1 MKNKVKYVK
10 SLAIATIVV
19 SLGALG
25 WGVYKLTNNE
35 YLIGLGFI
43 FAGVSMSWN
52 VCANLFTKKK

>member
-25 WGVYKLTNNE
+25 WGVYELTNNE

-43 FAGVSMSWN
+43 YAGVSMSWN
-52 VCANLFTKKK
+52 VWTNLFTKKK

>member
-25 WGVYKLTNNE
+25 WGVYELTNNE

-52 VCANLFTKKK
+52 VWANLFTKKK

>member
-10 SLAIATIVV
+10 SLVIATIVV

-25 WGVYKLTNNE
+25 WGVYELTNNE

-52 VCANLFTKKK
+52 VWINLFTKKK

>member
-25 WGVYKLTNNE
+25 WGVYELTNNE

-43 FAGVSMSWN
+43 FAGVSMGWN
-52 VCANLFTKKK
+52 VWTNLFTKKK

>member
-19 SLGALG
+19 SLGGLG
-25 WGVYKLTNNE
+25 WGVYELTNNE

-52 VCANLFTKKK
+52 VWINLFTKKK

>member
-25 WGVYKLTNNE
+25 WGVYELTNNE

-52 VCANLFTKKK
+52 VWINLFTKKK